1 MRILIE
7 NIAHQPSTSPFF
19 GGWGKRWIAAGPCS
33 EGLQGGTGKDRPAPR
48 SPDTSAKPWASTYP
62 EDRSLWVFTSA
73 LYTVVD
79 DRGVSETGT
88 LPCLGAALHQQPTAF

>member
-19 GGWGKRWIAAGPCS
+19 GGLGETVDSRGALLRGATRRDRKGPACA
-33 EGLQGGTGKDRPAPR
+33 EVARHFCEALGIDIPR
-48 SPDTSAKPWASTYP
+48 GQVP
-62 EDRSLWVFTSA
+62 VGFTSA